1 MNFKKLDIVNWTFYL
16 DVDRHD
22 KLKTNKCGKWMYFF
36 DDSEKGIAFAKSIC
50 EKAVKSGVV
59 IEAKHTHELFVP
71 IMNNSGVCC
80 FYCDGSNVEAHKKI
94 ISFFLENGMIRR
106 TKTGK
111 LYNISFK
118 YDSQTHD
125 GKYGEEFKSCINLK
139 DFVNLETGEWLPEIK
154 ING

>member
-1 MNFKKLDIVNWTFYL
+1 MNFKKIDIVNWTFYI

-22 KLKTNKCGKWMYFF
+22 ELKTDKCGKWMYFF
-36 DDSEKGIAFAKSIC
+36 DNSEQGISFAKKIC
-50 EKAVKSGVV
+50 EEAVKTSSA
-59 IEAKHTHELFVP
+59 IEAKHTHEEFVK
-71 IMNNSGVCC
+71 MLGSGVCC
-80 FYCDGSNVEAHKKI
+80 FYCDGENIEAHKKI
-94 ISFFLENGMIRR
+94 ISFFLENNMIRR

-125 GKYGEEFKSCINLK
+125 GECGKEFESTIKLK
-139 DFVNLETGEWLPEIK
+139 DFLKPETGEWLPNIK